1 MDLFD
6 LNNNFS
12 SFDEIKES
20 EQSVLIWTKKVRK
33 TINTYMTG
41 WDVDLATLKKYHSQ
55 FKKQLACNGS
65 LKRTKF
71 LVEFMTNQEKLM
83 KEQERM

>member
-20 EQSVLIWTKKVRK
+20 EQSVLIWTKK
-33 TINTYMTG
+33 
-41 WDVDLATLKKYHSQ
+41 S
-55 FKKQLACNGS
+55 
-65 LKRTKF
+65 
-71 LVEFMTNQEKLM
+71 
-83 KEQERM
+83 ERRLILI

>member
-20 EQSVLIWTKKVRK
+20 EQSV
-33 TINTYMTG
+33 
-41 WDVDLATLKKYHSQ
+41 TLK
-55 FKKQLACNGS
+55 
-65 LKRTKF
+65 
-71 LVEFMTNQEKLM
+71 M
-83 KEQERM
+83 KDD